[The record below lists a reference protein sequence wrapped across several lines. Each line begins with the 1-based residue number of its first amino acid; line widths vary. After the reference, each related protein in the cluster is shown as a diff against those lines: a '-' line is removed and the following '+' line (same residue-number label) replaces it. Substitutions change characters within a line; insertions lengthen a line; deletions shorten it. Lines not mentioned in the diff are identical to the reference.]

1 MPVEPA
7 IKRAIVFFDGQNLFH
22 AAKDCFGYTFP
33 NYEPILLAEAVC
45 KTQGWTLAG
54 VRFYTGVPDARD
66 DARWQHFWFEK
77 LNHLKRR
84 GAFVF
89 SRTLRYRNK
98 QVKLPD
104 GSTHS
109 FLAAEEKGVDV
120 RIAIDIIRLGH
131 GRDYD
136 IAVVFSQ
143 DQDLSEVASEI
154 RVIASEQGR
163 WIKLASA
170 FPWSLTSSNA
180 RGINKTD
187 WIRVER
193 AVYDACIDPRD
204 YRPKSPPNGP

>member
-1 MPVEPA
+1 MLVEPA
-7 IKRAIVFFDGQNLFH
+7 TKRAIVFFDGQNLFH
-22 AAKDCFGYTFP
+22 AAKDAFGYSYP
-33 NYEPILLAEAVC
+33 NYEPILLAEAIC
-45 KTQGWTLAG
+45 NSHGWTLSG

-131 GRDYD
+131 RREYD
-136 IAVVFSQ
+136 VAVVFSQ
-143 DQDLSEVASEI
+143 DQDLSEIASEI
-154 RVIASEQGR
+154 RVIAAEQGR
-163 WIKLASA
+163 WIKIVSA
-170 FPWSLTSSNA
+170 FPWSLTSSNT

-193 AVYDACIDPRD
+193 TVYDACVDPRD
-204 YRPKSPPNGP
+204 YRLKPSS

>member
-7 IKRAIVFFDGQNLFH
+7 IKRAVVFFDGQNLFH
-22 AAKDCFGYTFP
+22 AAKDAFGYSYP

-45 KTQGWTLAG
+45 KAQGWTLAG
-54 VRFYTGVPDARD
+54 MRFYTGVPDVRG
-66 DARWQHFWFEK
+66 DACWQHSWFEK

-84 GAFVF
+84 SAFVF
-89 SRTLRYRNK
+89 SRTLRYRNR

-131 GRDYD
+131 RRDYD
-136 IAVVFSQ
+136 VAVVFSQ

-154 RVIASEQGR
+154 RVIAGEQGR
-163 WIKLASA
+163 WIKIASA
-170 FPWSLTSSNA
+170 FPWSLTSSDA

-204 YRPKSPPNGP
+204 YRPKSPPVQP